1 MRAESF
7 HSFSSCTSAKLSIS
21 AGFVAQEDVRG
32 ARWCVPSI
40 QPCAMLCS
48 LLCCMRGPEHALL
61 SSGSSPLHRA
71 WPPLSVWKEVHSFS
85 HVLSLGYTITN
96 ITPINDYK
104 HLTSC
109 SVSIL
114 KHPGK
119 RDWLVSLTVGAA
131 GRSTSIQTPPAL
143 SCVTGHLLMMPVLL
157 IWLWK
162 LQCNWKEAFFF
173 CLENIKTPYRVPC
186 GFSTPLML
194 PAWIQWW
201 DSINAVITTT
211 RQGILPFIFGS
222 GCITTYTTFFSLKS
236 QQNLCT

>member
-61 SSGSSPLHRA
+61 SGGSSPLHRA

-85 HVLSLGYTITN
+85 HVLFLGYTITN
-96 ITPINDYK
+96 VTPINDYK

-114 KHPGK
+114 KHPGEK
-119 RDWLVSLTVGAA
+119 GLVSFSDC
-131 GRSTSIQTPPAL
+131 RSSWEKHQHPDTASPIL
-143 SCVTGHLLMMPVLL
+143 CHRHLLMMPVLL

-194 PAWIQWW
+194 PTWIQWW

-222 GCITTYTTFFSLKS
+222 GCITTYTTFFFP
-236 QQNLCT
+236 